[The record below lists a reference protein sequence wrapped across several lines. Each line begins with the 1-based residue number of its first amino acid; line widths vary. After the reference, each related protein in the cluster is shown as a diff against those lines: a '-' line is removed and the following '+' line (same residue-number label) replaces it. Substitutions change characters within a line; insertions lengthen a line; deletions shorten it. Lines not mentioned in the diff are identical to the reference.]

1 VLGSPAWAED
11 PQLAT
16 HAGRR
21 AAGDRLDAV
30 LGSWAQGRDVSATVD
45 LLISAGIPAAT
56 LTNPRNLT
64 QHPHLAARGY
74 LEQVPNDV
82 VGTHG
87 VPGLPLRMS
96 GVDRWI
102 RKGAP
107 LVGEHNA
114 EVLGGVLGLSD
125 ADLDRL
131 AAAGVIGTEPP
142 APSA

>member
-1 VLGSPAWAED
+1 
-11 PQLAT
+11 
-16 HAGRR
+16 
-21 AAGDRLDAV
+21 
-30 LGSWAQGRDVSATVD
+30 
-45 LLISAGIPAAT
+45 

-131 AAAGVIGTEPP
+131 AAAGIIGTEPP